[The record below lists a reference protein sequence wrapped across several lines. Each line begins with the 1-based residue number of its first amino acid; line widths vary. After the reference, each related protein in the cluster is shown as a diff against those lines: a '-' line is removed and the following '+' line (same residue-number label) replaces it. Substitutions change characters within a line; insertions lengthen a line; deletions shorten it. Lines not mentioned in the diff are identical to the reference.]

1 MKTFKLF
8 LSEQESEF
16 DENKAVKDAEK
27 WLENKYGKDL
37 YTFQFIPNMKLEGQ
51 KTKTY
56 DIVVDNRTYELHLK
70 LFDSTGDG
78 KMDTLGFNILPA
90 TEEPEE
96 DEEEL

>member
-1 MKTFKLF
+1 MITFKKYLF
-8 LSEQESEF
+8 EQESEF

-37 YTFQFIPNMKLEGQ
+37 YVFQFIPNMKLEGQ

-56 DIVVDNRTYELHLK
+56 DIAVDGRMYELQLK

-78 KMDTLGFNILPA
+78 NMDTLGFNILPA

-96 DEEEL
+96 EDEL